1 MAQKIL
7 LLNGPNLNL
16 VGERETSV
24 YGSESM
30 ASITKSFTEYGEN
43 KGIEIEVAQSN
54 SEGALID
61 SIQQARTWADGII
74 INAGAYSHTSIGL
87 RDAIAAADL
96 PVIEVHLSN
105 VYAREEFR
113 HKSLIAPACLG
124 VISGF
129 GRWSYFLALDA
140 LIHHFSTKR

>member
-7 LLNGPNLNL
+7 TLNGPNLNL

-30 ASITKSFTEYGEN
+30 ASIIKSITDYAGN
-43 KGIEIEVAQSN
+43 KGIEIEVTQSN

-113 HKSLIAPACLG
+113 HKSLIAPVCLG

-140 LIHHFSTKR
+140 LIHHFSTNL

>member
-30 ASITKSFTEYGEN
+30 ASITESITEYGEN
-43 KGIEIEVAQSN
+43 KGIEIKAAQSN

-61 SIQQARTWADGII
+61 SIQGARAWADGII

-96 PVIEVHLSN
+96 PVVEVHLSN
-105 VYAREEFR
+105 VYSREEFR

-140 LIHHFSTKR
+140 LIHHFSANH

>member
-7 LLNGPNLNL
+7 TLNGPNLNL

-30 ASITKSFTEYGEN
+30 ASITKSITQYAKN
-43 KGIEIEVAQSN
+43 KGIELEVTQSN

-61 SIQQARTWADGII
+61 SIQQARAWSDGII

-113 HKSLIAPACLG
+113 HKSLIAPVCLG

-140 LIHHFSTKR
+140 LIHHFSTDQ